1 MSFLTCFWDLPQKL
15 HLRRS
20 PPSPNFATSRLPLEL
35 ADACD
40 LGHLRQLAAHDHL
53 IDDAVLPRFVGAH
66 DEVSVGVLRNLVDR
80 LSGVMSQ
87 DRIEQ
92 IPLLQNFSGL
102 DLD

>member
-20 PPSPNFATSRLPLEL
+20 PPSPNFATSRFPLDL

-40 LGHLRQLAAHDHL
+40 LGHLRQLATHDHF
-53 IDDAVLPRFVGAH
+53 IDDAVRLRLVGAH
-66 DEVSVGVLRNLVDR
+66 DEVTVGVLRNLVDR
-80 LSGVMSQ
+80 LAGVMSE
-87 DRIEQ
+87 DRVEQ
-92 IPLLQNFSGL
+92 VPLLQDLPGL